1 MRRLTPSPTELA
13 ENQNYL
19 IGLRP
24 RELRDRIL
32 ENLRLNDLPLVV
44 QTPAGE
50 VLDCQILQR
59 IISENAQARN
69 ELVRLSLA
77 SYTSNSQRE
86 AETLLNFVFSRL
98 TSSEMLAIQ
107 NLLKENIIDDS
118 VIGNLINLIRLTGIN
133 DPLKFISLV
142 ENSFQGTLSLR
153 QFLGTLEN
161 STQTSLGTIQNLKVQ
176 EVNPEILDAI
186 NQKESQALIELD
198 ERAAAIESNR
208 LSQIEQ
214 IVSRA
219 DTQRILFN
227 TGVTFG
233 ISGLVWASYRF
244 GFWETI
250 ISGVSSQRPRPFSEN
265 ETSFFENLKYLFAGT
280 SGFLLKK
287 MMLRR

>member
-1 MRRLTPSPTELA
+1 
-13 ENQNYL
+13 
-19 IGLRP
+19 
-24 RELRDRIL
+24 
-32 ENLRLNDLPLVV
+32 
-44 QTPAGE
+44 
-50 VLDCQILQR
+50 
-59 IISENAQARN
+59 
-69 ELVRLSLA
+69 
-77 SYTSNSQRE
+77 
-86 AETLLNFVFSRL
+86 
-98 TSSEMLAIQ
+98 
-107 NLLKENIIDDS
+107 

-198 ERAAAIESNR
+198 QRAAAIESNR

>member
-13 ENQNYL
+13 ENETYL

-50 VLDCQILQR
+50 VLDFQILQR

-77 SYTSNSQRE
+77 SYNSTSLRE

-107 NLLKENIIDDS
+107 NLLKTGIIDDS

-133 DPLKFISLV
+133 DPLKFVSLL

-161 STQTSLGTIQNLKVQ
+161 STQTSLDTIQILKAQ

-186 NQKESQALIELD
+186 NQKESQALLELD
-198 ERAAAIESNR
+198 EKASTIEANR
-208 LSQIEQ
+208 LNQVEQ
-214 IVSRA
+214 MISRA

-233 ISGLVWASYRF
+233 VSGLIWASYRF
-244 GFWETI
+244 GFWENL
-250 ISGVSSQRPRPFSEN
+250 ISTVTAQRPRPLAEN
-265 ETSFFENLKYLFAGT
+265 EASLFENMKLFLAGT
-280 SGFLLKK
+280 TGFLLKK
-287 MMLRR
+287 GLFRR